1 MEQDELRKLEDQC
14 TQEQPPACAA
24 ACPVHV
30 DVRAMMAA
38 VARGSFSEAAKIL
51 RRTVPFPGI
60 ISRVCDQPCRAVCKR
75 KEAGDPLSVA
85 AIERSCLDYAAGLTV
100 KPTVLPS
107 RQKRVAVV
115 GGGLSGLTAAF
126 DLACKGYTV
135 EVFEAASHLGGS
147 MRFIPEDNLPHEVIE
162 RDLDILKKVGIQIH
176 LDTTVGRDLPFDA
189 LLGGFEAIYIGTG
202 KEGPAL
208 MPPSMGASLEA
219 IDPVTLAAG
228 HEGVFAGGS
237 LRRSKSEA
245 SPIRSISDGR
255 IAAISIDRYLQRVSM
270 TASRS
275 GEGSTSTRLFTSTE
289 GVEPLPGSTMAER
302 QAGFSKEEASLE
314 AARCLQCQCLECVK
328 VCEYLNSFK
337 SYPRR
342 YVRQVYNNLS
352 IVMGHRHANKLI
364 NSCSLCGLCREVCPE
379 DLHMGLVCKKAR
391 ETLIHQ
397 GKMPP
402 SAHDFPL
409 RDMEFSN
416 SEQCAFSRH
425 QPGTRRSA
433 FLFFPGCQLTAS
445 APDHVRRVYSLLTQ
459 KLAGG
464 VGFMARCCGAP
475 ADWSGRTVLAR
486 SVQEG
491 FLTQWSEMGRPQ
503 LILACSTC
511 FDIFRAHLPEAPIVS
526 LWETLDRIGIPEPVK
541 PLKRQ
546 TIAVHDACTTRHEAT
561 LQQSV
566 RNILARLG
574 LEVEELA
581 LTRDKTECCG
591 YGGLMFFA
599 NRDLAKSVI
608 RRRIQESPL
617 DFVAYCA
624 MCRDYL
630 ASGGKRTYHLLDLI
644 FGTET
649 DSAALRQGPSYSRRH
664 ENRVRLKTRM
674 LKEHWSESMVEAAT
688 HELIRLIASEKM
700 EQVMEDRQILV
711 EDLQRVIEH
720 AERTGYRLLNRET
733 GHILAHFKPA
743 SVTYWVEY
751 TQTPAGY
758 LVHNAY
764 CHRMEIEEGLKE

>member
-1 MEQDELRKLEDQC
+1 MEQDELRKLEEQC
-14 TQEQPPACAA
+14 IQEQPPACAA

-38 VARGSFSEAAKIL
+38 AARGSFAEAAKIL
-51 RRTVPFPGI
+51 RKSVPFPGI

-75 KEAGDPLSVA
+75 KEAGAPLSVA
-85 AIERSCLDYAAGLTV
+85 AIERSCLDHATGLTV

-107 RQKRVAVV
+107 KQKRVGIV

-135 EVFEAASHLGGS
+135 EVFESAPHLGGS
-147 MRFIPEDNLPHEVIE
+147 LRFVPEESLPREVIE
-162 RDLDILKKVGIQIH
+162 GDLEILSKVGVQIH
-176 LDTTVGRDLPFDA
+176 LSTTVGKDVSLVS
-189 LLGGFEAIYIGTG
+189 LGASFNAIYIGTG
-202 KEGPAL
+202 TDA
-208 MPPSMGASLEA
+208 PSLWPLAGGDISQV
-219 IDPVTLAAG
+219 IDPVTLATKR
-228 HEGVFAGGS
+228 EGIFTGGS
-237 LRRSKSEA
+237 LRWPQSDR
-245 SPIRSISDGR
+245 SPIRSISEGR
-255 IAAISIDRYLQRVSM
+255 IAAVSIDRYLQKVSL

-275 GEGSTSTRLFTSTE
+275 GEGPTSTRLFTNTE
-289 GVEPLPGSTMAER
+289 GVEPIPEVVMTDLRS
-302 QAGFSKEEASLE
+302 GFSQDEARLE

-337 SYPRR
+337 SYPKR
-342 YVRQVYNNLS
+342 YVRQVYNNLA

-379 DLHMGLVCKKAR
+379 DLHMGLVCKMAR
-391 ETLIHQ
+391 ETLVHQ

-416 SEQCAFSRH
+416 SERCAFGRH
-425 QPGTRRSA
+425 QPGTTQSA

-445 APDHVRRVYSLLTQ
+445 APDHVERVYAILGER
-459 KLAGG
+459 LAGG

-475 ADWSGRTVLAR
+475 AEWSGRTDLAA
-486 SVQEG
+486 SVREQ
-491 FLTQWSEMGRPQ
+491 FLAQWTELGRPR

-511 FDIFRAHLPEAPIVS
+511 YDVFKTNLPDVPIVS
-526 LWETLDRIGIPEPVK
+526 LWETLDRLGIPDKVSSPGARK
-541 PLKRQ
+541 
-546 TIAVHDACTTRHEAT
+546 IAVHDACTTRHETAIH
-561 LQQSV
+561 QSV
-566 RNILARLG
+566 RSILARLG

-581 LTRDKTECCG
+581 LSRDKTECCG

-608 RRRIQESPL
+608 QRRVQESPL
-617 DFVAYCA
+617 DYVATCA

-630 ASGGKRTYHLLDLI
+630 ASSGKPTYHLLDLL

-649 DSAALRQGPSYSRRH
+649 GSAALRRGPSYSQRH
-664 ENRVRLKTRM
+664 ENRARLKTRM
-674 LKEHWSESMVEAAT
+674 LKEHWGESMAEAAT
-688 HELIRLIASEKM
+688 YEAIPLILSE
-700 EQVMEDRQILV
+700 EVEGIMEDRQILV

-733 GHILAHFKPA
+733 GHVLAHFKPA

-751 TQTPAGY
+751 TQTPAGF
-758 LVHNAY
+758 LVHKAY
-764 CHRMEIEEGLKE
+764 SHRMEVEEGLKE